1 MRVGIIDA
9 EIVGKSKHRFPN
21 LASMKISA
29 YHKKL
34 GDDVSLL
41 TDYSEAD
48 SYDLVYISKVFIK
61 TNIPLEDNT
70 QSEKN
75 EQNAFEYYSK
85 NEFLKKKNIKY
96 GGTGFFYDK
105 APNLPY
111 EIEHSMPDYD
121 LYKDWVD
128 EKIKN
133 GARESEFV
141 YYKDYSIGFLT
152 RGCFR
157 QCEFCVNKKYK
168 KCERHSDITEFM
180 DIGRS
185 KLCFLDDNF
194 FACPEWR
201 DIIKEVE
208 ATGKRFRFKQGLDE
222 RLLNEEKVKKM
233 REWKYDGKYIFA
245 FDNIEDRDMIKSKM
259 DLLYS
264 IYPDWKKE
272 MTFYCF
278 CGFDRNNKYDNEFWL
293 NDIRDLLERFMILGK
308 YSAHPYVMRHE
319 NYKMSPYS
327 HIYDCL
333 AAWANQPFMYYR
345 TSFET
350 FCKCSGMTKEGYKKY
365 KTDFDGYLKEY
376 GKKNSRWR
384 YYDEFNRQTNNM
396 FEDMFHI
403 IPFSLAEHGTYAK
416 QHGQHN

>member
-21 LASMKISA
+21 LVSMKISA

-34 GDDVSLL
+34 GDDVRLL
-41 TDYSEAD
+41 TDYSKVD

-61 TNIPLEDNT
+61 TNIPLEDKT
-70 QSEKN
+70 QEEKN

-121 LYKDWVD
+121 LYKDWVN

-168 KCERHSDITEFM
+168 KCEKHSDITEFM
-180 DIGRS
+180 DANRS

-201 DIIKEVE
+201 DIIEEVE
-208 ATGKRFRFKQGLDE
+208 GTGKRFRFKQGLDE
-222 RLLNEEKVKKM
+222 RLLNEEKIKKM

-245 FDNIEDRDMIKSKM
+245 FDNIEDRDMIKGKM

-272 MTFYCF
+272 MMFYCF

-293 NDIRDLLERFMILGK
+293 NDIRDLLERFMILGE

-319 NYKMSPYS
+319 NYKMSPYN

-365 KTDFDGYLKEY
+365 KTDFEGYLKEY

-384 YYDEFNRQTNNM
+384 YYDEFNEQTNSM
-396 FEDMFHI
+396 FKDMFHI
-403 IPFSLAEHGTYAK
+403 IPFSLAEYGTYAK
-416 QHGQHN
+416 QHGQYN